1 MASGGDGGARG
12 REGEG
17 ARGGDEHGE
26 SERASRGP
34 RGVSRGSRKRAGRQE
49 EVEAGGG
56 RGCTRRRHASA
67 YWREEEGDREEAV
80 VGWAGQLQCWAG
92 WWRQVSA
99 PGRLSLSLW
108 FFYLLMFSIFCNWF

>member
-17 ARGGDEHGE
+17 AKGGDEHGE

-56 RGCTRRRHASA
+56 FASCA
-67 YWREEEGDREEAV
+67 CDMPPSSWQRKETTGTWAV
-80 VGWAGQLQCWAG
+80 VDWPSCCS
-92 WWRQVSA
+92 R
-99 PGRLSLSLW
+99 
-108 FFYLLMFSIFCNWF
+108 

>member
-1 MASGGDGGARG
+1 MAVAVRALVGSDSGARG

-56 RGCTRRRHASA
+56 RGSAVHAPRATPVGARKTTRD
-67 YWREEEGDREEAV
+67 GG
-80 VGWAGQLQCWAG
+80 GWA
-92 WWRQVSA
+92 
-99 PGRLSLSLW
+99 
-108 FFYLLMFSIFCNWF
+108 